1 MSDRLVNNAI
11 PTSAE
16 SSSATLKPAARVVR
30 ALEVPLLIAVPIG
43 LGFCAYY
50 NINQAALMTMAVA
63 LLAVVVFFVGWE
75 TDRPPLRQF
84 MPTVV
89 LGALAAV
96 GRIAF
101 SAFPDAKPVTAI
113 CIIAGALFGR
123 RSGFMVG
130 ALAALIS
137 NFFFGQG
144 LWTPWQM
151 YAWGLAGYI
160 AGCIGED
167 RFAKHP
173 WLIAVWGAAAAVLYG
188 FILNSW
194 FIIGYVHPLTLG
206 KALAAYGAGLP
217 LDVIHAVATVVFLG
231 VLYMPWARKLTRIK
245 EKFALG

>member
-1 MSDRLVNNAI
+1 MAEPR
-11 PTSAE
+11 TSTDA
-16 SSSATLKPAARVVR
+16 PRCFAARASR
-30 ALEVPLLIAVPIG
+30 ALEVPLLVAVPLG
-43 LGFCAYY
+43 LGLCAYFDV
-50 NINQAALMTMAVA
+50 NQAALLTMAVA
-63 LLAVVVFFVGWE
+63 AVAVIVFFVGWE

-96 GRIAF
+96 GRIAL
-101 SAFPDAKPVTAI
+101 SALPDMKPVTAV
-113 CIIAGALFGR
+113 CIISGALFGR

-151 YAWGLAGYI
+151 YAWGLVGYI
-160 AGCIGED
+160 AGCIGEE
-167 RFAKHP
+167 RFDAHP
-173 WLIAVWGAAAAVLYG
+173 WLIPVVGAASALFYG

-194 FIIGYVHPLTLG
+194 FIIGYVHPLTFA
-206 KALAAYGAGLP
+206 KALVAYGAGFP
-217 LDVIHAVATVVFLG
+217 LDAVHALVTVLFLA
-231 VLYMPWARKLTRIK
+231 VLYLPWRRKLTRIK

>member
-1 MSDRLVNNAI
+1 MAETQAGKPLV
-11 PTSAE
+11 
-16 SSSATLKPAARVVR
+16 ARFLR
-30 ALEVPLLIAVPIG
+30 ALEVPILIAVPLALG
-43 LGFCAYY
+43 LCAYFDV
-50 NINQAALMTMAVA
+50 NQAALLTLGVAVLAVA
-63 LLAVVVFFVGWE
+63 VFFAGWE
-75 TDRPPLRQF
+75 KDRPPLRQF

-151 YAWGLAGYI
+151 YAWGLMGYL
-160 AGCIGED
+160 AGCIGDE
-167 RFAKHP
+167 RFNAHP
-173 WLIAVWGAAAAVLYG
+173 WLIAVFGAAASLLYG

-194 FIIGYVHPLTLG
+194 FIIGYVHPITLA
-206 KALAAYGAGLP
+206 KAMAAYGAALP
-217 LDVIHAVATVVFLG
+217 LDAIHAVSTVVFLG
-231 VLYMPWARKLTRIK
+231 VLYMPWRKKLTRIK

>member
-1 MSDRLVNNAI
+1 MS
-11 PTSAE
+11 
-16 SSSATLKPAARVVR
+16 PAARIFR
-30 ALEVPLLIAVPIG
+30 ALEIPILIAVPLG
-43 LGFCAYY
+43 LATCAYFDV
-50 NINQAALMTMAVA
+50 NQAALLTVAVA
-63 LLAVVVFFVGWE
+63 FLAVVVFFAGWE

-89 LGALAAV
+89 LGAIAAV

-130 ALAALIS
+130 AIAALIS

-151 YAWGLAGYI
+151 YAWGLIGYL
-160 AGCIGED
+160 AGCIGEA
-167 RFAKHP
+167 RFTARP
-173 WLIAVWGAAAAVLYG
+173 WLLPVFGAAAALLYG

-194 FIIGYVHPLTLG
+194 FIIGYVHPLTFA
-206 KALAAYGAGLP
+206 KAMAAYGAGLP
-217 LDVIHAVATVVFLG
+217 LDVIHAVATVAFLG
-231 VLYMPWARKLTRIK
+231 VLYMPWAKKLTRIK

>member
-1 MSDRLVNNAI
+1 MPNRSRI
-11 PTSAE
+11 
-16 SSSATLKPAARVVR
+16 ARVMG
-30 ALEVPLLIAVPIG
+30 ALEVPLLIAVPLAMG
-43 LGFCAYY
+43 ACAWFDV
-50 NINQAALMTMAVA
+50 NQAAALTMLVA
-63 LLAVVVFFVGWE
+63 LCAVVVFFVGWE
-75 TDRPPLRQF
+75 TGKPPLRQL

-89 LGALAAV
+89 LAALAAV
-96 GRIAF
+96 GRIIF

-137 NFFFGQG
+137 NLFFGQG

-151 YAWGLAGYI
+151 YAWGLIGYL
-160 AGCIGED
+160 AGCIGDE
-167 RFAKHP
+167 RFNRHP
-173 WLIAVWGAAAAVLYG
+173 WLIPAFGAASALLYG

-194 FIIGYVHPLTLG
+194 FIIGYVHPLTLA

-217 LDVIHAVATVVFLG
+217 LDVVHAAATVVFLG
-231 VLYMPWARKLTRIK
+231 VLYLPWAKKLTRVK

>member
-1 MSDRLVNNAI
+1 MPSDVTNNTT
-11 PTSAE
+11 TSPVT
-16 SSSATLKPAARVVR
+16 SRTTVWHR
-30 ALEVPLLIAVPIG
+30 LEVPMLVAVPIG
-43 LGFCAYY
+43 LGLCAYY
-50 NINQAALMTMAVA
+50 NVNQAALMTVAVA
-63 LLAVVVFFVGWE
+63 ALAVLVFFVGWE

-130 ALAALIS
+130 ALAGLAS

-144 LWTPWQM
+144 PWTPWQM

-160 AGCIGED
+160 AGCIGEN
-167 RFAKHP
+167 RFAAHP
-173 WLIAVWGAAAAVLYG
+173 WLIPVWGAAAALLYG

-194 FIIGYVHPLTLG
+194 FIIGYVHPITLP
-206 KALAAYGAGLP
+206 KALAAYGAAIA
-217 LDVIHAVATVVFLG
+217 LDGIHAVATVLFLG
-231 VLYMPWARKLTRIK
+231 VLYLPWARKLTRIK

>member
-1 MSDRLVNNAI
+1 MPDVPDINACEQAAK
-11 PTSAE
+11 PR
-16 SSSATLKPAARVVR
+16 TLARIFR
-30 ALEVPLLIAVPIG
+30 ALEVPILIAVPIG
-43 LGFCAYY
+43 LGLAAYFDV
-50 NINQAALMTMAVA
+50 NQAALLTVAVA
-63 LLAVVVFFVGWE
+63 LLAIVIFFAGWE

-89 LGALAAV
+89 LGAIAAV

-130 ALAALIS
+130 AIAALIS

-151 YAWGLAGYI
+151 YAWGLVGYV
-160 AGCIGED
+160 AGCIGER
-167 RFAKHP
+167 RFDEHP
-173 WLIAVWGAAAAVLYG
+173 WLIPLMGVAGALTYG

-194 FIIGYVHPLTLG
+194 FIIGYVHPLTLP
-206 KALAAYGAGLP
+206 KAIAAYGAGLP
-217 LDVIHAVATVVFLG
+217 LDIIHAVATVIFLG
-231 VLYMPWARKLTRIK
+231 LLYVPWRKKLTRIK
-245 EKFALG
+245 EKFALGQTE